1 MPTPKDSE
9 LLARYQWVESNRP
22 KAFAT
27 WADEIAHAESQGYQ
41 LAPPEYHIPHWTTA
55 MSMGDALPKIYVM
68 RHTGI
73 IDELKASFDR
83 PTREIGYPIFFIAN
97 AGSDAPGAIE
107 KP

>member
-1 MPTPKDSE
+1 
-9 LLARYQWVESNRP
+9 
-22 KAFAT
+22 
-27 WADEIAHAESQGYQ
+27 
-41 LAPPEYHIPHWTTA
+41 